1 MSNKT
6 RTTILL
12 LILLLSLALLSACGA
27 KSTPT
32 QAPTPTPAPTDT
44 PTPAPTATP
53 TPAPTDTPTPAPEPT
68 ATSAAMKEAGIEIIQ
83 KDEGFIFRDVKY
95 GYSFLLPGENW
106 VPFLPGQDDIDA
118 FMDAAQT
125 VMTDVDVGAIKQ
137 MMQVAGTQFRLY
149 AFYTGQDS
157 RNENFS
163 SNINA
168 ITTEMGEQYDMSM
181 IVEGNKQQ
189 LLQTFPGSEIIDADV
204 TTNSHGVQLGIIT
217 IKNPIQTVGGEKI
230 PLAQTFIFFQTP
242 DNALTSI
249 TFTTPI
255 DDLEATKTMISQI
268 ADSIEL
274 MSAK

>member
-255 DDLEATKTMISQI
+255 DDLEATKAMISQI

-274 MSAK
+274 MSTK